1 MNNNTIK
8 YKNTNN
14 DFVPQIPE
22 NWEFLKMRHIGNL
35 YSGLAGKAG
44 KDFQIE
50 TSKYRYVP
58 FTSISNDIR
67 VNLDK
72 LALVKMSEG
81 EIQNQVNK
89 DDILFLMSV
98 NSSDI
103 DHPISIQSDQV
114 ISV

>member
-89 DDILFLMSV
+89 DDILFLMRQRRNYHSF
-98 NSSDI
+98 N
-103 DHPISIQSDQV
+103 
-114 ISV
+114 

>member
-35 YSGLAGKAG
+35 YSGLA
-44 KDFQIE
+44 
-50 TSKYRYVP
+50 
-58 FTSISNDIR
+58 
-67 VNLDK
+67 
-72 LALVKMSEG
+72 
-81 EIQNQVNK
+81 
-89 DDILFLMSV
+89 V